1 MAIKTKLYILGFL
14 VGMSLTR
21 FIQYVVYYVSI
32 AQLSWI
38 TYDPES
44 FKKVRLLELI
54 KPIIYGQGL
63 LTIVLP

>member
-1 MAIKTKLYILGFL
+1 MAIKTKLYILDFL
-14 VGMSLTR
+14 IGMSLTR

-32 AQLSWI
+32 AQLWI

-54 KPIIYGQGL
+54 KPVIYGQGL
-63 LTIVLP
+63 LTIVVP